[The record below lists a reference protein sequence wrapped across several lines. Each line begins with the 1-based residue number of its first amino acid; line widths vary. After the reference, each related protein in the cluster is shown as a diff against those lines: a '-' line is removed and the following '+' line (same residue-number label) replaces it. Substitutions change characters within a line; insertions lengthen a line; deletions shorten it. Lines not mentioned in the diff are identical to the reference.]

1 MEKVSLELAK
11 IIISKEGACIG
22 APLYCS
28 NLLLA
33 GEQHSIYTVACNFCK
48 VYKNRTNKERV
59 EICKEIIAH
68 NSCFKQEEMEL

>member
-48 VYKNRTNKERV
+48 VYKDCTNEERV
-59 EICKEIIAH
+59 EICKGIITS
-68 NSCFKQEEMEL
+68 NNYFKQEEMEL